1 MHELS
6 IALGILNIVRSA
18 CETGGHGRV
27 ERVRVRVGKASGV
40 MTEALRFSFDAAR
53 EGTVAAEAELEI
65 EEIPVG
71 GRCRACRADFAVE
84 EKYVFACPK
93 CGGSEFSVETGH
105 ELEVVDLE
113 VQE

>member
-6 IALGILNIVRSA
+6 IALGILDVVRAA
-18 CETGGHGRV
+18 CEAEGYGRV

-40 MTEALRFSFDAAR
+40 MTVALRFSFDTAR
-53 EGTVAAEAELEI
+53 EGTVAAAAELEI
-65 EEIPVG
+65 EEVPVG
-71 GRCRACRADFAVE
+71 GRCRDCRADFAVE
-84 EKYVFACPK
+84 EKYVFACPR
-93 CGGSEFSVETGH
+93 CGGTEFSVETGH